1 MSINPFSLNE
11 IKNLRGV
18 LEKNGWKINGS
29 IENYFRYSL
38 KREKILNFSIKF
50 PITLPIRINIPF
62 EVVNFRVSIAFQL
75 WNLDQST
82 YAITL
87 YLMKALRNLAISLT
101 LEHNFPLKGREPEL
115 INLLN
120 LIMPELIRDENENT
134 WLNRIRISLMNK
146 REQLEDLSSDQYRSL
161 VGTLINLGL
170 NPSFNLPW
178 ELSNGV
184 PKIRTSETLFFSNEK
199 EFDEY
204 FILEKGFFTYFKD
217 LEYKKFYIR
226 SSFDSYSPHIL
237 VDLFNNH
244 PDFKLELLVENWI
257 KFTRIIL
264 NSIIE
269 VIENGKI
276 KQSELLNFR
285 PSKEL
290 IYRSK
295 NFILDQNNF
304 PFSPLCYESS
314 IAKELF
320 PFHNDLFNKPPTNFE
335 VIESINHYT
344 NAEELIKNYRFEEAT
359 KLLNESLKIFNKN
372 QQKKVVVSILLK
384 LRKIATLLGNE
395 EIALNYLQSALSI
408 AKSGE
413 VPIDYIIKIHQKLG
427 ISYFKNKSYEKALDH
442 FDIIRNFLES
452 ENISLTKRSYLG
464 MAYLYTGL
472 IHLEQNRIIDSKAAF
487 KKVLEI
493 GNSSIKIRLK
503 YFLTRAIHFKNQGN
517 LSQAQRF
524 LKAGLNANEISF
536 NDNNH
541 QNVLI
546 DFILELAEFYI
557 HHRKDSRKAFYFLNS
572 LENQLSPKEINKI
585 KRAIRWNLLMSDYYN
600 SLEKNREKS
609 QFYVKQGQQLKNQLQ
624 TIGVNK

>member
-1 MSINPFSLNE
+1 MSISRFSSNE
-11 IKNLRGV
+11 IKNLRNII
-18 LEKNGWKINGS
+18 EKNGWKINGS
-29 IENYFRYSL
+29 IDNYFRYSI
-38 KREKILNFSIKF
+38 KNEKILIFTIKF

-62 EVVNFRVSIAFQL
+62 EIVNFRVSIAFQL
-75 WNLDQST
+75 WNLNQSAYT
-82 YAITL
+82 NIL
-87 YLMKALRNLAISLT
+87 YVMKALRNLAISLT
-101 LEHNFPLKGREPEL
+101 LEHNFPLKGKEPGL
-115 INLLN
+115 IDLLN
-120 LIMPELIRDENENT
+120 LIMPDLVRDENENV

-146 REQLEDLSSDQYRSL
+146 REQLKDLSDDQHRNL

-178 ELSNGV
+178 ELNNGV
-184 PKIRTSETLFFSNEK
+184 PKIRTPETLFFSNEK
-199 EFDEY
+199 VFDEF

-226 SSFDSYSPHIL
+226 SSFDSYSPIVL
-237 VDLFNNH
+237 IDLFNNY
-244 PDFKLELLVENWI
+244 PEFKLELLVENWI

-276 KQSELLNFR
+276 EQSEFLNFR

-304 PFSPLCYESS
+304 AFSPLCYESS

-320 PFHNDLFNKPPTNFE
+320 PLHNDLFNKPPTNFE

-359 KLLNESLKIFNKN
+359 KLLNDSLKIFNKN

-384 LRKIATLLGNE
+384 LRKIANLLGNE
-395 EIALNYLQSALSI
+395 EIEINYLQSALSI

-427 ISYFKNKSYEKALDH
+427 IIYFKNKNYEKALDH
-442 FDIIRNFLES
+442 FNIIRNFLEK
-452 ENISLTKRSYLG
+452 EKISLTKKSYIG

-472 IHLEQNRIIDSKAAF
+472 IHLEQKRIVDSKTFF

-493 GNSSIKIRLK
+493 GSKSIKIRLK

-517 LSQAQRF
+517 LSQAQKF
-524 LKAGLNANEISF
+524 LRAGLNNNDISF
-536 NDNNH
+536 NNNDH

-557 HHRKDSRKAFYFLNS
+557 HHRKDSKKAFYYLNS
-572 LENQLSPKEINKI
+572 LENHLSPKEINNL
-585 KRAIRWNLLMSDYYN
+585 KRAIRWNLLMSDYFN
-600 SLEKNREKS
+600 ILDKNRQKS
-609 QFYVKQGQQLKNQLQ
+609 QFYVKESQKLKNQLQ